1 MKVDR
6 PPEFH
11 TVTPRMVVSDAA
23 GAVEFLRTVFDA
35 VGEVQAERPTE
46 VRIGDS
52 LVMVTSTTEREP
64 FPAFLYVYVGDADLA
79 YNRALNAGAMSLE
92 APFNTPYGD
101 RRAMVRDPF
110 GNVFQ
115 IAHRTDGGEMFGLSS
130 PDQPRLAS
138 SNASAV
144 AARSSTPRSRLSLTL
159 CACVAGSSTPVTRIA
174 DFGNAAA
181 NSAMNGIEPPIP
193 MSIGSV
199 PQACRNAAR
208 AAS

>member
-35 VGEVQAERPTE
+35 AGEVQTERPTE

-52 LVMVTSTTEREP
+52 VVMVTSATEREP

-115 IAHRTDGGEMFGLSS
+115 IAHRTDDG
-130 PDQPRLAS
+130 
-138 SNASAV
+138 
-144 AARSSTPRSRLSLTL
+144 
-159 CACVAGSSTPVTRIA
+159 
-174 DFGNAAA
+174 
-181 NSAMNGIEPPIP
+181 
-193 MSIGSV
+193 
-199 PQACRNAAR
+199 
-208 AAS
+208 

>member
-1 MKVDR
+1 VKVDR

-11 TVTPRMVVSDAA
+11 SITPRMVVSDAA

-35 VGEVQAERPTE
+35 VGEVQAARPTE

-52 LVMVTSTTEREP
+52 VVMVTSATEREP
-64 FPAFLYVYVGDADLA
+64 FPAFLYVYVDDADLA

-115 IAHRTDGGEMFGLSS
+115 IAHRTADG
-130 PDQPRLAS
+130 
-138 SNASAV
+138 
-144 AARSSTPRSRLSLTL
+144 
-159 CACVAGSSTPVTRIA
+159 
-174 DFGNAAA
+174 
-181 NSAMNGIEPPIP
+181 
-193 MSIGSV
+193 
-199 PQACRNAAR
+199 
-208 AAS
+208 

>member
-35 VGEVQAERPTE
+35 VGEVQPERPTE

-52 LVMVTSTTEREP
+52 LVMVTSATEREP

-79 YNRALNAGAMSLE
+79 YTRALNAGAMSLE

-110 GNVFQ
+110 ANVFQ
-115 IAHRTDGGEMFGLSS
+115 IAHRTDDG
-130 PDQPRLAS
+130 
-138 SNASAV
+138 
-144 AARSSTPRSRLSLTL
+144 
-159 CACVAGSSTPVTRIA
+159 
-174 DFGNAAA
+174 
-181 NSAMNGIEPPIP
+181 
-193 MSIGSV
+193 
-199 PQACRNAAR
+199 
-208 AAS
+208 